1 MPPFTTPRQMGGG
14 FTVDKLIIDSPPDF
28 ATQTH
33 KDFFRNGVGS
43 CGGVK
48 SFLIKK
54 INKRAKK
61 TLQ

>member
-1 MPPFTTPRQMGGG
+1 MPPFTTPQQMGGG
-14 FTVDKLIIDSPPDF
+14 FTVDKLIMDSPPDF

-43 CGGVK
+43 WGVK

-54 INKRAKK
+54 INKKGKK
-61 TLQ
+61 LLQ